1 MNRPNSNLAGNSK
14 KIYSITSEESRDV
27 EITENQLI
35 VENHNSGER
44 SLQLDKISL
53 IKKRK
58 PRVSDGASMKGALSF
73 ILGVSGAFSGL
84 LAFSSSDL
92 FGIEPLSTTSSI
104 IVTGLLLTGSLGLYL
119 YSKLEDSDNDPPE
132 DEYFINVRASEG
144 GVGFVLKS
152 EDINQFMSQLQ
163 SQINN
168 SVQVKDN
175 S

>member
-1 MNRPNSNLAGNSK
+1 MNRPKSDLAGNSK
-14 KIYSITSEESRDV
+14 KIYSIKSENSRDV

-35 VENHNSGER
+35 VENYNSGER
-44 SLQLDKISL
+44 SLQLDKIFM

-58 PRVSDGASMKGALSF
+58 PRVSDGTSMKGALSF
-73 ILGVSGAFSGL
+73 ILGVSGMFSGF

-92 FGIEPLSTTSSI
+92 FGIEPLSVTSSI
-104 IVTGLLLTGSLGLYL
+104 IVTGLLLTGSLVLYL
-119 YSKLEDSDNDPPE
+119 YSKLEDSDNEPPE

-152 EDINQFMSQLQ
+152 GDINQFMSQLQ
-163 SQINN
+163 NQINN

-175 S
+175 T